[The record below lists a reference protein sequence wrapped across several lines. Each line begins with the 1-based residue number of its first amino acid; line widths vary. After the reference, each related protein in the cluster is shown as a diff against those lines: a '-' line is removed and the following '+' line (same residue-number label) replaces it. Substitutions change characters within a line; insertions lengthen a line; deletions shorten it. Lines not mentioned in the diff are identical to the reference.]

1 LFYCSTILFD
11 AIEAGGH
18 IDFTVRGGRLLLP
31 KPIRKE
37 DAMSVES
44 IEQVIKRWETGEITP
59 EQVIGKILLWLLEL
73 NRRLLKLEA
82 RRQSPNESR

>member
-18 IDFTVRGGRLLLP
+18 FDFAVRGGRLLLP
-31 KPIRKE
+31 KSIRKE
-37 DAMSVES
+37 DTMSVES

-73 NRRLLKLEA
+73 YRRMLKLEA
-82 RRQSPNESR
+82 KQLGQNKSQ